1 MHLTPLDTHAGLLIR
16 TWTRYSEPGQ
26 HRPHAEQRVYVRN
39 RGHSRTPDP
48 LHHTRTRYPEPGPPH
63 PHVNPL
69 FQAWASSSAREPA
82 IPSLGNPAHMQ
93 NSGLT
98 CGTEGLRAEQEAQPY
113 TRPTTSHAN
122 PLFRTRAISS
132 ARGPAI
138 PSLGNLAHMRNRG
151 FTCGTAVLRAGQGA
165 QPYTRPATSHA
176 NPLFRTRA
184 ISSARGPAIPSLGN
198 PAHMR
203 NSGLTCGTGGLR
215 AKQQRAVPHGAAR
228 LACLRAAH
236 EHCGTA
242 RQRRRSAAESP
253 GVMSLA
259 RATRSAAGSA

>member
-16 TWTRYSEPGQ
+16 TWTRYSEPG
-26 HRPHAEQRVYVRN
+26 
-39 RGHSRTPDP
+39 
-48 LHHTRTRYPEPGPPH
+48 PPH
-63 PHVNPL
+63 PHVDPL
-69 FQAWASSSAREPA
+69 FRAWAISSAREPA

-98 CGTEGLRAEQEAQPY
+98 CGTG
-113 TRPTTSHAN
+113 
-122 PLFRTRAISS
+122 
-132 ARGPAI
+132 G
-138 PSLGNLAHMRNRG
+138 
-151 FTCGTAVLRAGQGA
+151 LRAGQGA

-184 ISSARGPAIPSLGN
+184 SSSARGPAIPSLGNPAHVRNSGLTCGTGGLRAEQGAQPYTRPTTSHVDPLFRTRASSSARGPAIPSLGN

-203 NSGLTCGTGGLR
+203 NRGFTCGTGGLR
-215 AKQQRAVPHGAAR
+215 AEQQRAVPHGAAR

-236 EHCGTA
+236 RHCGTA

-253 GVMSLA
+253 GVMSVA

>member
-1 MHLTPLDTHAGLLIR
+1 MHLSPLDTHVGLLIR

-26 HRPHAEQRVYVRN
+26 PRPHAEQGVYVRDSGFT
-39 RGHSRTPDP
+39 RGTGGTAVHQTHYITRGPAIP
-48 LHHTRTRYPEPGPPH
+48 NPGHLIRTRTRYSKPGLPH

-69 FQAWASSSAREPA
+69 FRTRASSP
-82 IPSLGNPAHMQ
+82 
-93 NSGLT
+93 T
-98 CGTEGLRAEQEAQPY
+98 CGTEGLPAEQGAQPY

-132 ARGPAI
+132 AREPAI
-138 PSLGNLAHMRNRG
+138 PSLGN
-151 FTCGTAVLRAGQGA
+151 T
-165 QPYTRPATSHA
+165 
-176 NPLFRTRA
+176 
-184 ISSARGPAIPSLGN
+184 
-198 PAHMR
+198 AHMR
-203 NSGLTCGTGGLR
+203 NSGSTCGTGCLR
-215 AKQQRAVPHGAAR
+215 AEQQRAVPHGAAR

>member
-1 MHLTPLDTHAGLLIR
+1 MIR
-16 TWTRYSEPGQ
+16 TR
-26 HRPHAEQRVYVRN
+26 
-39 RGHSRTPDP
+39 
-48 LHHTRTRYPEPGPPH
+48 
-63 PHVNPL
+63 
-69 FQAWASSSAREPA
+69 ASSSAREPA
-82 IPSLGNPAHMQ
+82 IPSLGAP
-93 NSGLT
+93 
-98 CGTEGLRAEQEAQPY
+98 
-113 TRPTTSHAN
+113 
-122 PLFRTRAISS
+122 
-132 ARGPAI
+132 
-138 PSLGNLAHMRNRG
+138 AHMRNRG

-184 ISSARGPAIPSLGN
+184 SSSARGPAIPSPGLLIRTRTRYSEPGPPRPHAEQRGYLRNRGHSRTPDPLHHTRTRYSEPGPSHPHVNPLFRTRAISSAREPAIPSLGN
-198 PAHMR
+198 TAHMR
-203 NSGLTCGTGGLR
+203 NSGSTCGTGCLR
-215 AKQQRAVPHGAAR
+215 AEQQRAVPHGAAR

>member
-1 MHLTPLDTHAGLLIR
+1 MHLTPLDTHVGLLIR

-26 HRPHAEQRVYVRN
+26 PRPHAEQGVYVRDSGFT
-39 RGHSRTPDP
+39 RGTGGTAVHQTHYITRGPAIP
-48 LHHTRTRYPEPGPPH
+48 NPGHLIRTRTRYSKPGLPH

-69 FQAWASSSAREPA
+69 FRTRASSP
-82 IPSLGNPAHMQ
+82 
-93 NSGLT
+93 T
-98 CGTEGLRAEQEAQPY
+98 CGTEGLPAEQGAQPY

-132 ARGPAI
+132 AREPAI
-138 PSLGNLAHMRNRG
+138 PSLGN
-151 FTCGTAVLRAGQGA
+151 T
-165 QPYTRPATSHA
+165 
-176 NPLFRTRA
+176 
-184 ISSARGPAIPSLGN
+184 
-198 PAHMR
+198 AHMR
-203 NSGLTCGTGGLR
+203 NSGSTCGTGCLR
-215 AKQQRAVPHGAAR
+215 AEQQRAVPHGAAR

>member
-1 MHLTPLDTHAGLLIR
+1 MHLSPLDTHVGLLIR

-26 HRPHAEQRVYVRN
+26 PRPHAEQGVYVRDSGFT
-39 RGHSRTPDP
+39 RGTGGTAVHQTHYITRGPAIP
-48 LHHTRTRYPEPGPPH
+48 NPGHLIRTRTRYSKPGLPH

-69 FQAWASSSAREPA
+69 FRTRASSP
-82 IPSLGNPAHMQ
+82 
-93 NSGLT
+93 T
-98 CGTEGLRAEQEAQPY
+98 CGTEGLPAEQGAQPY

-132 ARGPAI
+132 AREPAI
-138 PSLGNLAHMRNRG
+138 PSLGN
-151 FTCGTAVLRAGQGA
+151 T
-165 QPYTRPATSHA
+165 
-176 NPLFRTRA
+176 
-184 ISSARGPAIPSLGN
+184 
-198 PAHMR
+198 AHMR
-203 NSGLTCGTGGLR
+203 NSGSTCGTGCLR
-215 AKQQRAVPHGAAR
+215 AEQQRAVPHGAAR

-236 EHCGTA
+236 RHCGTA

>member
-26 HRPHAEQRVYVRN
+26 HRPHAEQRVNMRN
-39 RGHSRTPDP
+39 RGS
-48 LHHTRTRYPEPGPPH
+48 TRGTGGTAVHQTHYIT
-63 PHVNPL
+63 
-69 FQAWASSSAREPA
+69 REPA

-98 CGTEGLRAEQEAQPY
+98 CGTAGLRAEQEAQPY

-122 PLFRTRAISS
+122 PLFRTRASSS
-132 ARGPAI
+132 AREPAI
-138 PSLGNLAHMRNRG
+138 PSLGN
-151 FTCGTAVLRAGQGA
+151 T
-165 QPYTRPATSHA
+165 
-176 NPLFRTRA
+176 
-184 ISSARGPAIPSLGN
+184 
-198 PAHMR
+198 AHMR

-215 AKQQRAVPHGAAR
+215 AEQQRAVPHGAAR

-236 EHCGTA
+236 RHCGTV

>member
-1 MHLTPLDTHAGLLIR
+1 MHLSPLNTHVGLLIR

-26 HRPHAEQRVYVRN
+26 PRPHAEQGVYVRDSGFT
-39 RGHSRTPDP
+39 RGTGGTAVHQTHYITRGPAIP
-48 LHHTRTRYPEPGPPH
+48 NPGHLIRTRTRYSKPGLPH

-69 FQAWASSSAREPA
+69 FRTRASSP
-82 IPSLGNPAHMQ
+82 
-93 NSGLT
+93 T
-98 CGTEGLRAEQEAQPY
+98 CGTEGLPAEQGAQPY

-132 ARGPAI
+132 AREPAI
-138 PSLGNLAHMRNRG
+138 PSLGN
-151 FTCGTAVLRAGQGA
+151 T
-165 QPYTRPATSHA
+165 
-176 NPLFRTRA
+176 
-184 ISSARGPAIPSLGN
+184 
-198 PAHMR
+198 AHMR
-203 NSGLTCGTGGLR
+203 NSGSTCGTGCLR
-215 AKQQRAVPHGAAR
+215 AEQQRAVPHGAAR